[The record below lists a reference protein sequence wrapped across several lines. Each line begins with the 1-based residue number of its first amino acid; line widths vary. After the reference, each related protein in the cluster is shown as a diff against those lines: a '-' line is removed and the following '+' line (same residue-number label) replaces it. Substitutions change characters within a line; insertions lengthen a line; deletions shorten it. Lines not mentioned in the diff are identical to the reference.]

1 MIGWVL
7 QQEDNELPTWLT
19 SELPNVCKY
28 CGSPMENYYN
38 NYGRCTNRRCSNEHC
53 YGFTASKADFVRK
66 MLGIAGVGFEGCL
79 KDAIDFKVKTPFEL
93 LHLWGY
99 RPNVSLGTFLRMHC
113 FPDIDNEWINIC
125 QELNCYTLDELYER
139 YNEQYLNY
147 KRKWRDLLDLH
158 KEEIYENSKYVD
170 LAERPED
177 MVKKEANIVLN
188 VMVTGT
194 PIGFASKD
202 DFFTQ
207 LNAICRGRI
216 VLRHQKTIRKTGVDV
231 LIRENGSTTK
241 GKLSAAKSAGIPIL
255 TSEQF
260 ILALTD
266 MMNKLNSEQNNS
278 GDSYITE

>member
-1 MIGWVL
+1 MVGWVL
-7 QQEDNELPTWLT
+7 QQEDTELPTWLT

-38 NYGRCTNRRCSNEHC
+38 GFGRCTNRRCSNPNC

-66 MLGIAGVGFEGCL
+66 LLGISGIGFEGCL
-79 KDAIDFKVKTPFEL
+79 KDAIDFKAQTPFEL

-99 RPNVSLGTFLRMHC
+99 RPQVTLGTYLRMHC

-125 QELNCYTLDELYER
+125 QDLNCYTLDELYER
-139 YNEQYLNY
+139 YNGSYSRY
-147 KRKWRDLLDLH
+147 DRKWKELLNLSKDKL
-158 KEEIYENSKYVD
+158 YDNLKYVD
-170 LAERPED
+170 LVERPAHLSG
-177 MVKKEANIVLN
+177 EAAQITLN

-202 DFFTQ
+202 DFFAQ

-216 VLRHQKTIRKTGVDV
+216 VLRHQKTVRKTGVDV
-231 LIRENGSTTK
+231 LIRENGSTTR
-241 GKLSAAKSAGIPIL
+241 GKLAAAQSAGIPIL

-260 ILALTD
+260 IWALTEL
-266 MMNKLNSEQNNS
+266 MNKLNSEQNNS
-278 GDSYITE
+278 